1 MAVNHDSDKDTRINV
16 RTIYMSRNIY
26 ESELR
31 DLLTSLH
38 LLPKTTKETAA
49 IIAQKYNQKICVC

>member
-26 ESELR
+26 VSELR

-38 LLPKTTKETAA
+38 LPHKTTKETAA
-49 IIAQKYNQKICVC
+49 IIAQKYNQKICVR

>member
-16 RTIYMSRNIY
+16 RTIYMSHNIY

-38 LLPKTTKETAA
+38 LPPKTTKETAA

>member
-31 DLLTSLH
+31 DLLTSLN
-38 LLPKTTKETAA
+38 LPPKTTKETAA
-49 IIAQKYNQKICVC
+49 ILAQKYNQKICVC

>member
-31 DLLTSLH
+31 DLLTSL
-38 LLPKTTKETAA
+38 LLPPKTTKETAA
-49 IIAQKYNQKICVC
+49 ILAQKYNQKICVC